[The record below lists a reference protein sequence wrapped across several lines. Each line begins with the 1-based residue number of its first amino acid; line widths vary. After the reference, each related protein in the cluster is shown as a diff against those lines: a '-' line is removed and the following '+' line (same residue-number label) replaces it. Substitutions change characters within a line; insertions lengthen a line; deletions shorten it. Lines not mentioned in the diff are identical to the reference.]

1 VITVP
6 TVLVVD
12 NSARNRRSV
21 ADALSRSG
29 HLTVEA
35 ATRAEVAR
43 ILAVTSPDL
52 IVSNINAYDK
62 NCGRPRRSK
71 STANGFRTVLYTDL
85 YLTRSDLGISGEC
98 APFAELIEAVED
110 YLIAEA

>member
-1 VITVP
+1 MTVS

-12 NSARNRRSV
+12 HSARNRRSV

-35 ATRAEVAR
+35 ATRAEVAS
-43 ILAVTSPDL
+43 ILAVTSPDV
-52 IVSNINAYDK
+52 IVTNIDTQDGKRYAPLGSLHRTK
-62 NCGRPRRSK
+62 VRPK
-71 STANGFRTVLYTDL
+71 VLYTDW
-85 YLTRSDLGISGEC
+85 YLTSVDLGLSGEC

-110 YLIAEA
+110 YLTADA

>member
-1 VITVP
+1 MP

-12 NSARNRRSV
+12 HSARNRRSV

-35 ATRAEVAR
+35 ATRAEVADV
-43 ILAVTSPDL
+43 LAVTSPDV
-52 IVSNINAYDK
+52 IVTNIDTQDEHRNAPNGSGHATK
-62 NCGRPRRSK
+62 VRPK
-71 STANGFRTVLYTDL
+71 VLYTNL
-85 YLTRSDLGISGEC
+85 YLRRVDLGLSGER

-110 YLIAEA
+110 YLTAEA